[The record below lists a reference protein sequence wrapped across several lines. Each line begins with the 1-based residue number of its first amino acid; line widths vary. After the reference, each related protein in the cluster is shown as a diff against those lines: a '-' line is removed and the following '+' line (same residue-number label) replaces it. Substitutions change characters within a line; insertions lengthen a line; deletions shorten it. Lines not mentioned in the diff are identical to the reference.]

1 MILAI
6 TGASGFIGQRLVD
19 VALRRGHEV
28 VAFTRNTSLQIPG
41 CEMRPWTATPNLAG
55 CDAVIHLAGESV
67 MGLWTTAKK
76 RRIADSRILGT
87 RALVAAINSMA
98 HPPEVLVSG
107 SAIGFYGNRGE
118 EKLTE
123 SSPPGSGFLAD
134 TSLAWEREALKASA
148 TRVVLLRT
156 SLVLGH
162 NGGALGPLAPLF
174 RTGLG
179 GPISTGRQWM
189 SWIHLEDH
197 IRLTLFAVEN
207 LDVRGPL
214 NASAPWPVRNEE
226 FTRTLAASLRRPA
239 FLRVP
244 AWALRPLGDF
254 RHELLDSKRVLPEV
268 ASTQGFG
275 FQFPEL
281 GPALRNL
288 LG

>member
-28 VAFTRNTSLQIPG
+28 VAFTRNTSLHIPG
-41 CEMRPWTATPNLAG
+41 CEMRPWTTSPNLAG